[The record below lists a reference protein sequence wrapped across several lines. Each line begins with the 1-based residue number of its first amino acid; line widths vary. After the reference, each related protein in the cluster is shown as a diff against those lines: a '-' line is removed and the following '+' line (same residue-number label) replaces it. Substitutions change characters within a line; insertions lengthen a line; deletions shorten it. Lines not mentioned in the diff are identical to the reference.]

1 MLVSFDGFSTI
12 SKPPLD
18 VWFLAGSLDPA
29 GPMSL
34 DSLAK
39 LGGIDLPTA
48 PPQKWT
54 FMMNS
59 LTTGSVM
66 WSQVLPTG
74 VYKDF
79 VRGLINSV
87 NQTMDRLPRDYYKEV
102 WGPCNLFLTGLKAAR
117 VDPILFKEIVQAVDR
132 DSGALETFRPGPGG
146 FLPPVVYDRFAT
158 RTGRLTV
165 ESGPHILT
173 LKKGYRHILKSNFP
187 NGKICSLDFGALEAR
202 VILYETG
209 FSPSGSD
216 LYTQISNELFTGSI
230 ERDVVKTA
238 VISELYGSS
247 RFAQGTR
254 LGMAGRKLDGF
265 IEAVRTYF
273 GTPALRKRLKE
284 EFKSSGRIKNRFG
297 RPLEIDDP
305 QDHLFINTYAQSTG
319 VDVSLLGFK
328 KIVDDLGADGIRPLF
343 VLHDALIL
351 DVREDRLQDVEGIAS
366 VAVPG
371 YAQQFPLKFEYV
383 SKG

>member
-1 MLVSFDGFSTI
+1 MLVSSDGFATV
-12 SKPPLD
+12 SKPPPD
-18 VWFLAGSLDPA
+18 AWFLAGTFECTDT
-29 GPMSL
+29 MSL
-34 DSLAK
+34 DSLTK
-39 LGGIDLPTA
+39 LGGVDLPSS
-48 PPQKWT
+48 PPPKWIS
-54 FMMNS
+54 MMNT
-59 LTTGSVM
+59 LTTGSIM
-66 WSQVLPTG
+66 WSQALPAS

-87 NQTMDRLPRDYYKEV
+87 NQTMDRLPKDYYRET
-102 WGPCNLFLTGLKAAR
+102 WGPCNLFLAGLKATR
-117 VDPILFKEIVQAVDR
+117 VDPKLFKEVAQTVER

-173 LKKGYRHILKSNFP
+173 LKKDHRHILKSNFP

-209 FSPSGSD
+209 FSPSGAD
-216 LYTQISNELFTGSI
+216 LYAQISNDLFTGSI

-247 RFAQGTR
+247 RFAQGAR

-328 KIVDDLGADGIRPLF
+328 KIVDDLGTDGIRPLF

-351 DVREDRLQDVEGIAS
+351 DVREDRLQDVERVAS
-366 VAVPG
+366 VAIPG
-371 YAQQFPLKFEYV
+371 YEQQFPLKFEYI